1 MEELVSI
8 IIPLYNQ
15 GELIEETL
23 SSIKVQTYTNYEV
36 IIVDDGSDEPKT
48 IDKINDL
55 IESGYTVLK
64 KSNGGLS
71 SARNYGIENCNGQ
84 LVVCLDSDDIIHP
97 DFLQQLLINIRKN
110 PLNRISYSNGF
121 FWEGRHGFWF
131 LRRANLTRLA
141 RKNSI
146 YCSAMFYRDDW
157 LVVGGYDEEL
167 KKGWEDWDFWVAIL
181 SLGGCAVKARMP
193 LFGYRIRKNSMSR
206 IMTEEYKLFAAKKI
220 FKRGGQAF
228 IDIGVTPESI
238 AANHIPFLGKIS
250 WRFFKWLDL
259 VILKL

>member
-1 MEELVSI
+1 MAELISI

-15 GELIEETL
+15 GALIEDTL
-23 SSIKVQTYTNYEV
+23 SSIKNQRYENYEV
-36 IIVDDGSDEPKT
+36 IIVDDGSDDPDT
-48 IDKINDL
+48 IDKINNL
-55 IESGYTVLK
+55 ITSGYTVLQ

-71 SARNYGIENCNGQ
+71 SARNYGIEKCNGE

-97 DFLQQLLINIRKN
+97 DFLLQLLTNIKKD

-121 FWEGRHGFWF
+121 FWEGKNGFWF
-131 LRRANLTRLA
+131 LRSANLSRLA

-157 LVVGGYDEEL
+157 LAVGGYDEEL
-167 KKGWEDWDFWVAIL
+167 NKGWEDWDFWVAIL
-181 SLGGCAVKARMP
+181 SLGGYAVKAREP
-193 LFGYRIRKNSMSR
+193 LFGYRIREKSMSR

-220 FKRGGQAF
+220 FKRGGQFF
-228 IDIGVTPESI
+228 IDIGATPEHI
-238 AANHIPFLGKIS
+238 AANNIPFLDKVS
-250 WRFFKWLDL
+250 WRFLKWLDL